1 MKTAAFLIK
10 CLTNLHVG
18 VGGASYQAVDNTV
31 QRDVTTQRPCIYA
44 SSLKGAL
51 RQFMTTQPGKDHEMI
66 NHVFG
71 TRVERKNTK
80 SEEADNQEGKE
91 TDSKEGK
98 ESQGNLMN
106 GIGHFSFFQ
115 ANLVAYPLRDGSAQ
129 GYTLGAHTKWQQEVY
144 ELYQQLSGTA
154 SEQLKQ
160 RLEAN
165 TAISNEHEDELEE
178 AIESLPIIARNCL
191 DNGESKNL
199 WYEEVVPSAS
209 CFVFFVTYPE
219 GDSYFEQFNQAL
231 HGKIVQIGANGSV
244 GYGFC
249 KIECLTD
256 KPNAN
261 SKGGEEVSHDH
272 Q

>member
-51 RQFMTTQPGKDHEMI
+51 RQFMTTQLGEDNEMI

-71 TRVERKNTK
+71 TRAERKK
-80 SEEADNQEGKE
+80 PQSEEVDN
-91 TDSKEGK
+91 KEGK

-129 GYTLGAHTKWQQEVY
+129 GYTLGAHTKWQAEVY
-144 ELYQQLSGTA
+144 ELYKQLSDAA
-154 SEQLKQ
+154 SEQLRQ
-160 RLEAN
+160 RLEEVA
-165 TAISNEHEDELEE
+165 TISNEHEDELEE

-231 HGKIVQIGANGSV
+231 HGKIVQIGANGSI

>member
-51 RQFMTTQPGKDHEMI
+51 RQFMTTQLGEDNEMI

-71 TRVERKNTK
+71 TRAERKK
-80 SEEADNQEGKE
+80 PQSEEVDN
-91 TDSKEGK
+91 KEGK

-129 GYTLGAHTKWQQEVY
+129 GYTLEAHAKWQAEVY

-165 TAISNEHEDELEE
+165 TAISNEQKEKELEE

-219 GDSYFEQFNQAL
+219 GDEATKYKEFCEAL
-231 HGKIVQIGANGSV
+231 DGKIVQIGANGSI

-261 SKGGEEVSHDH
+261 QEGGEEVSHDH

>member
-18 VGGASYQAVDNTV
+18 TGGASYQAVDNTV
-31 QRDVTTQRPCIYA
+31 QRDVASGRPCIYA

-51 RQFMTTQPGKDHEMI
+51 RQFMTTQLGENNPMI

-71 TRVERKNTK
+71 TR
-80 SEEADNQEGKE
+80 G
-91 TDSKEGK
+91 
-98 ESQGNLMN
+98 GNEPMN

-129 GYTLGAHTKWQQEVY
+129 GYTLGAHTKWQAEVY

-160 RLEAN
+160 RLEAD
-165 TAISNEHEDELEE
+165 TAISNEQKEKELEE

-199 WYEEVVPSAS
+199 WYEEVTPSAS

-231 HGKIVQIGANGSV
+231 HGKVVQIGANGSV